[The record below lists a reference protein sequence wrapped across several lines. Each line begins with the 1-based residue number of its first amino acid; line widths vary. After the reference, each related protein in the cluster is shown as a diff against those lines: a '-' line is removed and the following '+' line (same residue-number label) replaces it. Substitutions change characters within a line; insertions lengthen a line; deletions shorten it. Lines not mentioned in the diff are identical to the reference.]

1 MRADCPRPGEKCQF
15 DMGFGIPLA
24 VVGRSRGYHRLR
36 MLDLRIQQHF
46 IDSADLH
53 YQVAETLA
61 KPVDAAVQAVLAS
74 VTGGG
79 KVLVGGMGPSTAL
92 AQYLVNLL
100 VGGFE
105 RDRPGLAALCLSS
118 DALMATRW
126 SDGMALTKQVLALGQ
141 AGDVL
146 VLISVDGSEPDLVQ
160 AAQAAHEREM
170 SILAL
175 TGHLG
180 GALARQLRETDVH
193 VCVPHER
200 AARICEVQHLVL
212 HCLCDGI
219 DTQLLGEQEPI

>member
-1 MRADCPRPGEKCQF
+1 
-15 DMGFGIPLA
+15 MGFERPQRKQLGP
-24 VVGRSRGYHRLR
+24 RGYHRQR

-79 KVLVGGMGPSTAL
+79 KVLVGGMGSSSAL

-105 RDRPGLAALCLSS
+105 RDRPGLAAVCLSS

-126 SDGMALTKQVLALGQ
+126 SDGQALAKQILALGQ
-141 AGDVL
+141 TGDVL
-146 VLISVDGSEPDLVQ
+146 VLISTDGSEAALVQ

-170 SILAL
+170 SVLAL
-175 TGHLG
+175 TGHQG
-180 GALARQLRETDVH
+180 GALGRQLRETDVH

-219 DTQLLGEQEPI
+219 DTQLLGEQESL